1 MMRITVET
9 VQHGF
14 ALSIENKSW
23 LLADERKLT
32 EALAYQVSVASES
45 RVSKQRM
52 QRVMNTI
59 AYGMQ
64 RRRKIYKKPFR
75 HLG

>member
-1 MMRITVET
+1 MRITVET

-23 LLADERKLT
+23 LLSDERKLT
-32 EALAYQVSVASES
+32 EALAYQVSEASTS
-45 RVSKQRM
+45 RLSKKRM

-64 RRRKIYKKPFR
+64 SRRKFYKKPFR
-75 HLG
+75 HHG